1 MENGQVIKMIEHY
14 TYNGE
19 DFKTVMTYDGWKI
32 GILRNSERFSSISHL
47 WERHHLT
54 DEAFVL
60 LEGSAVLY
68 ASNDDGEVEKLEMQ
82 PCTVYNIPKDIWHHI
97 IVADENTTVL
107 VVENSNTSKSNTER
121 ILP

>member
-1 MENGQVIKMIEHY
+1 MKIFTLTLNPAFDVHAQAASFAIHRESVASVTSRDAGGKGINISRALSAFGVEN
-14 TYNGE
+14 
-19 DFKTVMTYDGWKI
+19 
-32 GILRNSERFSSISHL
+32 
-47 WERHHLT
+47 
-54 DEAFVL
+54 EAFVL

-68 ASNDDGEVEKLEMQ
+68 ARNDDGEVEKLEMQ